1 MADVIV
7 GIHQPNFLPWL
18 GFFDKLA
25 SSDIFILLD
34 SVRFSRGSRTN
45 RVQVLAVTKPTWLTV
60 PVRRPDHG
68 EPLIAEASIDD
79 SRPWRSKALRTLQ
92 VSYGSCRGATETLAL
107 VEPLILRPTDR
118 LADLN
123 EAAIREIAAAL
134 SLGPGKLV
142 RSSELDVAGSGSEL
156 LARLVEAVGGTV
168 YLSGAGAGSYLEQA
182 PFSARG
188 IELRIQSFA
197 HPNYEQRSP
206 EPVRGLSI
214 VDAMM
219 NVGLADTQHL
229 LDPV

>member
-1 MADVIV
+1 VADVIV

-45 RVQVLAVTKPTWLTV
+45 RVQVMAVTEPTWLTV

-79 SRPWRSKALRTLQ
+79 SRPWRSKARRTLQ

-107 VEPLILRPTDR
+107 VEPLLLRPTDR

-123 EAAIREIAAAL
+123 EAGIREIAAAL
-134 SLGPGKLV
+134 SLGSGRLV
-142 RSSELDVAGSGSEL
+142 RSSELDVAGTGSEL

-168 YLSGAGAGSYLEQA
+168 YLSGAGAGGYLEQE

-188 IELRIQSFA
+188 IELRIQSFV
-197 HPNYEQRSP
+197 HPDYEQRSP

-219 NVGLADTQHL
+219 NLGLADTQRL
-229 LDPV
+229 FDPV

>member
-1 MADVIV
+1 VADVIV

-107 VEPLILRPTDR
+107 VEPLLLRPTDR

-123 EAAIREIAAAL
+123 EAAISAIVAAL
-134 SLGPGKLV
+134 SLGSGKLV
-142 RSSELDVAGSGSEL
+142 RSSSLEVAGSGSEL

-168 YLSGAGAGSYLEQA
+168 YLSGAGAGYLEEA
-182 PFSARG
+182 PFAARG
-188 IELRIQSFA
+188 IELRIQNFV
-197 HPNYEQRSP
+197 HPEYEQRSSEAIP
-206 EPVRGLSI
+206 GLSI

-219 NVGLADTQHL
+219 NLGLADTQRL
-229 LDPV
+229 LVPA